1 MKPSGGAKTESW
13 FAPLKKGFQ
22 NMHQWA
28 PKQNSNRIL
37 PRKHRQYNSNSW
49 LDHEFSYSCLAISS
63 GYLDPPHANMW
74 LAKWV

>member
-37 PRKHRQYNSNSW
+37 PRKAQTVQFKFLVGSRIQ
-49 LDHEFSYSCLAISS
+49 L
-63 GYLDPPHANMW
+63 
-74 LAKWV
+74 